1 MQKKKV
7 YSNMTIE
14 ESNSLTLIKNTEI
27 SFIFKELNMS
37 FSNTGIQMIF
47 CINESSKWDLNELD
61 IIDYGIVRLANPD
74 YTFPSYEEIN
84 DYFDFYKKLT
94 NKDFKACLEQTI
106 DDLLKPYVSSC
117 LNYFNKIKLK

>member
-1 MQKKKV
+1 
-7 YSNMTIE
+7 MTIE
-14 ESNSLTLIKNTEI
+14 ESNSLTLIKNIEI
-27 SFIFKELNMS
+27 SFMFKELNMS

-47 CINESSKWDLNELD
+47 NLNNSSKWELDMND
-61 IIDYGIVRLANPD
+61 IIDYGIVKLLNQD
-74 YTFPSYEEIN
+74 YTFPSYIEVN
-84 DYFDFYKKLT
+84 AYFDFNGKLL